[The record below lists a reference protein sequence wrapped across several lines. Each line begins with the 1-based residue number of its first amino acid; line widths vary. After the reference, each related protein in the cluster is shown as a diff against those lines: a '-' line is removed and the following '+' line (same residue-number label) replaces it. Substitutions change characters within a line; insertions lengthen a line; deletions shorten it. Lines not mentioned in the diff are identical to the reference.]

1 MLLDLRETVRNSKP
15 IKYTLITLICIPFV
29 LFGIGSYFSGGS
41 APTVA
46 TVNGEEI
53 TQVELDAAT
62 QRQRRQLAQ
71 MFGGQLPEAFAE
83 EGVLRGQAL
92 DQLVTQRVLE
102 EAVAGQRFAVGDAT
116 LGRAIRDLPAFQVDG
131 RFDSETYER
140 QVRSSGLSVAAFE
153 QSFRDD
159 TAMNQFR
166 TGVVDTSFTLASE
179 AGRLDALAR
188 QTRTIDAVRFDLDVA
203 KEAVEP
209 TDEEIRAHFDEN
221 GESYVFPERVKI
233 DWIELDATALAD
245 DIDVTDAEA
254 EARYEEN
261 RASYVRPEQRE
272 ASHILLTLDDGT
284 GEDEAAR
291 TLEDARERILGGEA
305 FADVAAELSDDV
317 GSAEAGGSLGVIAP
331 GAMVPEFEEAVF
343 ALENEGDLSE
353 PVRTDF
359 GLHLIRLDAVTPES
373 GKPFDEVREEI
384 VAAMRSE
391 QADREFFELRGE
403 LTEIVF
409 DESTSLEPAA
419 DATGLDVQSSD
430 WLDADTIGEAGP
442 VLANP
447 AILAAANDP
456 EVLEAGNNSELIEV
470 GPRHVVALRV
480 TESEGPRPKALEDV
494 RERVVDEIRE
504 ERAGARLDELA
515 ASALEA
521 LENGD
526 VASDIASEVEPE
538 GLAEALVGERL
549 ERQSTTFDGAVV
561 AEIFALARPEA
572 DAPRTGT
579 STLGDGDRLAYALRA
594 VESPAAPA
602 DGEGDE
608 ADGTA
613 APAMASA
620 GADPRLGNV
629 EFEALLGSL
638 RERADVDLEP

>member
-1 MLLDLRETVRNSKP
+1 M
-15 IKYTLITLICIPFV
+15 
-29 LFGIGSYFSGGS
+29 
-41 APTVA
+41 
-46 TVNGEEI
+46 
-53 TQVELDAAT
+53 
-62 QRQRRQLAQ
+62 
-71 MFGGQLPEAFAE
+71 
-83 EGVLRGQAL
+83 
-92 DQLVTQRVLE
+92 
-102 EAVAGQRFAVGDAT
+102 
-116 LGRAIRDLPAFQVDG
+116 
-131 RFDSETYER
+131 
-140 QVRSSGLSVAAFE
+140 
-153 QSFRDD
+153 
-159 TAMNQFR
+159 
-166 TGVVDTSFTLASE
+166 
-179 AGRLDALAR
+179 
-188 QTRTIDAVRFDLDVA
+188 
-203 KEAVEP
+203 
-209 TDEEIRAHFDEN
+209 
-221 GESYVFPERVKI
+221 
-233 DWIELDATALAD
+233 
-245 DIDVTDAEA
+245 
-254 EARYEEN
+254 
-261 RASYVRPEQRE
+261 
-272 ASHILLTLDDGT
+272 
-284 GEDEAAR
+284 
-291 TLEDARERILGGEA
+291 LGGEA

-384 VAAMRSE
+384 VATMRSE

-430 WLDADTIGEAGP
+430 WLDADTIAEAGP

-447 AILAAANDP
+447 AMLAAANDP

-480 TESEGPRPKALEDV
+480 TDSEGPRPKALEDV

-504 ERAGARLDELA
+504 ARAGARLDELA

-594 VESPAAPA
+594 VESPATPCRWRRR
-602 DGEGDE
+602 DE
-608 ADGTA
+608 ADGAVRRRRWRRPVPIRASATSSSRPCSA
-613 APAMASA
+613 ASASAPTSTWSPDPNPRRKRAPGLRRRYRSAIIISIDRSSGRDSMSPASISSDIGLPLTSRIRSSTTSALSWVTPFETIHGASAPPARNMPAGVIARAPASASSV
-620 GADPRLGNV
+620 ADIRRARTRSPTV
-629 EFEALLGSL
+629 VIESWPEALPSPSNRTPALAVTSPP
-638 RERADVDLEP
+638 AFVIATS